1 MIQESDNS
9 VAERTFGDA
18 QDAVIEAEIKMFK
31 KLISDISSIPKHYFN
46 NNFDYAHIRRSL

>member
-9 VAERTFGDA
+9 IVERTFGDA